1 MTKQEQNDIIKQVW
15 TEHLQ
20 RKDDL
25 PADLADGYS
34 IWLQALIKE
43 AAPLLSPEQSAGN
56 QSTGE
61 QQQQGPA
68 PGGEQPAA

>member
-15 TEHLQ
+15 TKHLQ
-20 RKDDL
+20 RTDSI
-25 PADLADGYS
+25 PEDLADRYS
-34 IWLQALIKE
+34 IWLRSIIQQAASMLT
-43 AAPLLSPEQSAGN
+43 ADGQSG
-56 QSTGE
+56 GE

>member
-1 MTKQEQNDIIKQVW
+1 MTRQEQNEIIKRVW

-34 IWLQALIKE
+34 VWLQALIKE
-43 AAPLLSPEQSAGN
+43 AAPLLAPEQG
-56 QSTGE
+56 GG
-61 QQQQGPA
+61 QQQQPQQEG
-68 PGGEQPAA
+68 AA